1 MIENSENCKIKD
13 EILHLKPCPFC
24 GSIAEI
30 DICDDNYTDMVVCT
44 GCNASMPPLNPS
56 DKFPK
61 ECQDCKCDGG
71 YCRTAPVAKMWNTR
85 YVPKCID
92 VYDLY
97 ENTVG
102 DIKK

>member
-1 MIENSENCKIKD
+1 
-13 EILHLKPCPFC
+13 
-24 GSIAEI
+24 
-30 DICDDNYTDMVVCT
+30 MVVCK

-71 YCRTAPVAKMWNTR
+71 YCITAPVAKMWNTR
-85 YVPKCID
+85 YVSKCID